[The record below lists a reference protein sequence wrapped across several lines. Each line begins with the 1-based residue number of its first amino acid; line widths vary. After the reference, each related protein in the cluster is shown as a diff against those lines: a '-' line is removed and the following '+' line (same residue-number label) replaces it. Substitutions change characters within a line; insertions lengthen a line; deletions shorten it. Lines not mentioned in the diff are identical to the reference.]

1 VSNNADSI
9 KPLENITEDDDF
21 LVEVLKEANIPALMA
36 ALVHLTGS
44 VDIIRRE
51 IKPNAELFG
60 DPQGGISEQDQE
72 TVREVAL
79 GVLKGFRDSKG
90 KLPPVPDAKV
100 IKELLDFVLGAEV
113 PDEYLEFLSSELSL
127 HGEDAYEQPAIR
139 EISQETKSAF
149 KVIIIGS
156 GMSGILAG
164 IKLQEA
170 GIPFDIIEKNADV
183 GGTWLENTY
192 PGCRVDSANHTYSYS
207 FAPKDWPQH
216 YSPQKVLLDYF
227 DQTATKYDLRKN
239 IKLNMEVQSLEFQQA
254 SGMWKVKTK
263 SGEGVEETLLANAV
277 ITAVGQLNRPKY
289 PDIEGVG
296 TFNGPAFHSGRWE
309 EQRSLEGKRIGV
321 IGTGASAF
329 QFIPEIAKEA
339 QDIVVFQRTP
349 PWIAPREEYH
359 DDIPK
364 GKHWLLNKVPFYEK
378 WFRFLTFWRASEGL
392 LDSVR
397 KDEGW
402 QSELSVGEKN
412 DQLRQM
418 LTDYIESMV
427 GDDPDL
433 FDKALPKYPPAGKR
447 MLVDNGTWL
456 TALKR
461 PNVHIIIDPIAEIN
475 SQGLKTESGDQYDV
489 DVLIYGT
496 GFKADQFL
504 APIEIRGVDGVEL
517 QAHWNG
523 DPRAYLG
530 VTMPKFPNLFC
541 MYGPNTN
548 IVVNGSIIFFS
559 ECEMRYIL
567 GCFALML
574 KEGKNTL
581 EVKQSV
587 HDAYNELI
595 DEGNLNMAWGAPN
608 VRSWYKNKSGRVTQ
622 NWPFTMREFWERTRS
637 PDPEDFELTV
647 SK

>member
-1 VSNNADSI
+1 
-9 KPLENITEDDDF
+9 
-21 LVEVLKEANIPALMA
+21 
-36 ALVHLTGS
+36 
-44 VDIIRRE
+44 
-51 IKPNAELFG
+51 
-60 DPQGGISEQDQE
+60 
-72 TVREVAL
+72 
-79 GVLKGFRDSKG
+79 
-90 KLPPVPDAKV
+90 
-100 IKELLDFVLGAEV
+100 
-113 PDEYLEFLSSELSL
+113 
-127 HGEDAYEQPAIR
+127 
-139 EISQETKSAF
+139 
-149 KVIIIGS
+149 
-156 GMSGILAG
+156 
-164 IKLQEA
+164 
-170 GIPFDIIEKNADV
+170 
-183 GGTWLENTY
+183 
-192 PGCRVDSANHTYSYS
+192 
-207 FAPKDWPQH
+207 
-216 YSPQKVLLDYF
+216 LDYF

-349 PWIAPREEYH
+349 PWIVPREEYH

>member
-1 VSNNADSI
+1 LTTIAKSI
-9 KPLENITEDDDF
+9 KPLQTITEDDAF
-21 LVEVLKEANIPALMA
+21 LESVLKEANIPALMA
-36 ALVHLTGS
+36 ALVHITGRA
-44 VDIIRRE
+44 DIIRQG
-51 IKPNAELFG
+51 IKPNADLFG
-60 DPQGGISEQDQE
+60 DPQGGITAEDQAV
-72 TVREVAL
+72 VRANAL
-79 GVLKGFRDSKG
+79 TVLKNFRDSQG
-90 KLPPVPDAKV
+90 KLPPVPDEKI

-113 PDEYLEFLSSELSL
+113 PDDYLEFLSSELSL
-127 HGEDAYEQPAIR
+127 HGEDAYAQPAIR
-139 EISQETKSAF
+139 DVPNELKSSAE
-149 KVIIIGS
+149 VVVIGS

-170 GIPFDIIEKNADV
+170 GIPFTILEKNADV

-216 YSPQKVLLDYF
+216 YSPQKVLLGYF
-227 DQTATKYDLRKN
+227 DQIATDYKIRDYIRFNTTVQSAEFDEVSGTWTVTATSVDG
-239 IKLNMEVQSLEFQQA
+239 ITETFVAQS
-254 SGMWKVKTK
+254 
-263 SGEGVEETLLANAV
+263 V

-289 PDIEGVG
+289 PDIKGIG
-296 TFNGPAFHSGRWE
+296 SFDGPAFHSGRWE
-309 EQRSLEGKRIGV
+309 DSHALDGKRIGV

-329 QFIPEIAKEA
+329 QFIPEIARRA

-359 DDIPK
+359 DDIPE

-397 KDEGW
+397 KDEDW
-402 QSELSVGEKN
+402 KNELSVGEKN
-412 DQLRQM
+412 DQLREM
-418 LTDYIESMV
+418 LTAYIESMV

-433 FDKALPKYPPAGKR
+433 FDKAVPAYPPAGKR

-461 PNVHIIIDPIAEIN
+461 PNVHVITDPIVEIN
-475 SQGLKTESGDQYDV
+475 QQGLKTQSGDQYDI
-489 DVLIYGT
+489 DILIYGT
-496 GFKADQFL
+496 GFQADQFL
-504 APIEIRGVDGVEL
+504 APMKIKGKDGLEL
-517 QAHWNG
+517 QEHWQG

-530 VTMPKFPNLFC
+530 MTIPGFPNLFC

-567 GCFALML
+567 GCFALMM
-574 KEGKNTL
+574 KEGKSTM
-581 EVKQSV
+581 ECRQDV

-608 VRSWYKNKSGRVTQ
+608 VRSWYKNKHGRVTQ
-622 NWPFTMREFWERTRS
+622 NWPFTMREFWQRTRFPN
-637 PDPEDFELTV
+637 PDDYII
-647 SK
+647 SG